1 MTHGFERR
9 VWPKEWAWKS
19 TSETSVW
26 VAYARQARFPALPRF
41 RGALYF
47 LRSEE
52 QRSEQAKPKSE
63 AGGTARRSSFILP
76 PSPYSYNNTLRSCY
90 NGGSLRSCSQPR
102 RRRGR
107 VRPPARQLACQPPRQ
122 LPLRAPYLSSILLP
136 TAAVAAAT
144 ATHPWP
150 LPYPAQP
157 AFSSRVP
164 EPEMRSQD
172 AVYVGH
178 LEYGLKDGLAW
189 SQTRTNECR
198 LRSNLPTILWE
209 NRGPKRCKRP
219 EPE

>member
-1 MTHGFERR
+1 MSLKIKNLNLGLGGLYTQSSF
-9 VWPKEWAWKS
+9 S
-19 TSETSVW
+19 SITSLSW
-26 VAYARQARFPALPRF
+26 CIIFSSA
-41 RGALYF
+41 RGAAE
-47 LRSEE
+47 RAS
-52 QRSEQAKPKSE
+52 QAKKR
-63 AGGTARRSSFILP
+63 GGREGKAQLHPSSLPLPIRS
-76 PSPYSYNNTLRSCY
+76 SYNNTLRSCY

-178 LEYGLKDGLAW
+178 LEHGQKDGLAC
-189 SQTRTNECR
+189 SQKRTNECR
-198 LRSNLPTILWE
+198 LWSNLPTILWE
-209 NRGPKRCKRP
+209 NRGPERCNRP

>member
-1 MTHGFERR
+1 M
-9 VWPKEWAWKS
+9 
-19 TSETSVW
+19 
-26 VAYARQARFPALPRF
+26 AYARQARFPALPRF

-63 AGGTARRSSFILP
+63 AGGKARRSSFILP

-102 RRRGR
+102 PRRGR
-107 VRPPARQLACQPPRQ
+107 VCPSARATACLPAPSPAPPPC
-122 LPLRAPYLSSILLP
+122 PLSIVYSIAHCG
-136 TAAVAAAT
+136 AA

-178 LEYGLKDGLAW
+178 LEHGQKDGLA
-189 SQTRTNECR
+189 
-198 LRSNLPTILWE
+198 
-209 NRGPKRCKRP
+209 
-219 EPE
+219 